1 MATLDIE
8 EPKLPNEPVVVLYS
22 RKVLAAAGTDERLS
36 WRALVGVAVTAGCVV
51 LAPTPFNIIGAVSCA
66 LVAIEVARLAWR
78 K

>member
-1 MATLDIE
+1 MATAEIE
-8 EPKLPNEPVVVLYS
+8 EPTLPNEPVVVLVS

-36 WRALVGVAVTAGCVV
+36 WRALLGLALTAGCVV